1 MNTHSWLRWIETESG
16 EEEDSYID
24 DDSGH
29 RKAKSVILYYTRF
42 IQEQSKGSCAI
53 TSIAALSTLDSAK
66 YIN

>member
-1 MNTHSWLRWIETESG
+1 MALVTRADRDHTTVYGGN
-16 EEEDSYID
+16 
-24 DDSGH
+24 